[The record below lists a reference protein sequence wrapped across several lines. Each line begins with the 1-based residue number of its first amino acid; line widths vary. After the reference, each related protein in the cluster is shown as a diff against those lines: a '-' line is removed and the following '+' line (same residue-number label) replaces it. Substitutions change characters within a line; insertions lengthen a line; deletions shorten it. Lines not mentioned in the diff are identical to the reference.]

1 MTEAKEVVRSQPQFQ
16 QHPPSDRI
24 VLVSRK
30 RWKWRQQVDWM
41 DEIASESVLGQAY
54 AWLCKRRQDYSP
66 NDDVWDV
73 RWRWEEIRP
82 LLQAQLR
89 AGGYRLSSVRR
100 FHLSDGDIEVWS
112 ALDALV
118 LKATGL
124 VLAAHCLPNL
134 LPHCHHLQG
143 RGGAKAAVRFVNEH
157 LAGNT
162 FVFRTDVKSYYASID
177 HDILLGLLEHVV
189 ADKRVLDLIR
199 QYVRRTI
206 YDGGLYE
213 DVERGI
219 SLGCP
224 LSPLMGA
231 FYLKLLDERMEKT
244 GLAYARFM
252 DDWVILAPTRWK
264 LRAAIRLVNDT
275 LAELHV
281 VQHPDKTFIG
291 RISRGFDF
299 LGYAF
304 TPAGLEVAPQTV
316 ERCVKRVSRLYE
328 QGVDPIHIGSYVR
341 RWHRWAISGLRDSG
355 EGLAWQVLRLTL
367 RAVVALL
374 LRFVP
379 WLALS
384 PEFACQAIGDAADAG
399 QHRHRKS

>member
-1 MTEAKEVVRSQPQFQ
+1 MNW
-16 QHPPSDRI
+16 I
-24 VLVSRK
+24 
-30 RWKWRQQVDWM
+30 
-41 DEIASESVLGQAY
+41 DEIASESVLEQAY
-54 AWLCKRRQDYSP
+54 AWLCERRQDYSP

-89 AGGYRLSSVRR
+89 AGGYRLSSARR
-100 FHLSDGDIEVWS
+100 LHLSDDDIEVWS

-118 LKATGL
+118 LKATAL
-124 VLAAHCLPNL
+124 VLTAHWLPNL
-134 LPHCHHLQG
+134 SQHCHHLQG

-157 LAGNT
+157 LADNK

-189 ADKRVLDLIR
+189 PDKRVLDLIR
-199 QYVRRTI
+199 RYVRRTI

-231 FYLKLLDERMEKT
+231 FYLKLLDERVEKT

-252 DDWVILAPTRWK
+252 DDWVILAPSRWK
-264 LRAAIRLVNDT
+264 LRAAIRLVNET

-281 VQHPDKTFIG
+281 EQHPDKTFIG

-304 TPAGLEVAPQTV
+304 TPAGLDVAPRTI
-316 ERCVKRVSRLYE
+316 ERCVQRVSQLYE
-328 QGVDPIHIGSYVR
+328 QGADMIHIGSYVR
-341 RWHRWAISGLRDSG
+341 RWHCWARSGLDGLGGCLGWRAWSRVVVASCVSGLRPAHI
-355 EGLAWQVLRLTL
+355 ETFCPAFT
-367 RAVVALL
+367 
-374 LRFVP
+374 
-379 WLALS
+379 
-384 PEFACQAIGDAADAG
+384 CHTIGDAAYSCQTPNEQG
-399 QHRHRKS
+399 